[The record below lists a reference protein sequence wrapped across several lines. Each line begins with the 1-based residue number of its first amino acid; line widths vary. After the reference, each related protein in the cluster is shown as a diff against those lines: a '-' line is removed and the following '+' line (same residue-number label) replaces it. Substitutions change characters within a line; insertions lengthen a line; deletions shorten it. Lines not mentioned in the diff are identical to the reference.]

1 MSKRENEAVVNRY
14 LLSTLFLVIFEFG
27 LYLMNNLSR
36 NPMTARMFSPLTY
49 FLMIAGVA
57 GAVLFAVL
65 GVIKKVKL
73 PSAVYYIVLFLMIF
87 VIGVFLKFYYILPF
101 GLNVALMNVATRLKL
116 MGIMVAAV
124 YVYEVIRYFL
134 NVNK

>member
-27 LYLMNNLSR
+27 LYLLNNLSR
-36 NPMTARMFSPLTY
+36 NPMTARLFSPLTY
-49 FLMIAGVA
+49 VLMIAGVIGMLVFVILA
-57 GAVLFAVL
+57 AIKKIKTQSTVYYVVLF
-65 GVIKKVKL
+65 
-73 PSAVYYIVLFLMIF
+73 FMIF
-87 VIGVFLKFYYILPF
+87 VIGAFLKFYYILPF

-116 MGIMVAAV
+116 MGLMIAV
-124 YVYEVIRYFL
+124 IYVYEVIRYFL